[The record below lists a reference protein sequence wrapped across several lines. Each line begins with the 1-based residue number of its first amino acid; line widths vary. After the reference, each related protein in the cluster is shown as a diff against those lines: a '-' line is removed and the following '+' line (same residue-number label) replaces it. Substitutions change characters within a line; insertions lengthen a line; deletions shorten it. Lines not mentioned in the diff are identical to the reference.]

1 MGGRITDTALGIFSI
16 ILMAAAVVLLILGW
30 TGAWVDI
37 VIGDSSIKTTSV
49 GGIVFF
55 GGLVLAIAV
64 MAVGR
69 PKRVA

>member
-16 ILMAAAVVLLILGW
+16 ILMAAGVVLLILGW